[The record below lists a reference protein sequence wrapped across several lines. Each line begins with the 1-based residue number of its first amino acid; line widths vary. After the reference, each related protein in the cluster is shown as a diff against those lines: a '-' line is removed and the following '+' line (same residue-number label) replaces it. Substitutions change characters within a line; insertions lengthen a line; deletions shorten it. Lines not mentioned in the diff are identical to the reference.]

1 MTPCWPQPPGHGCE
15 GGAESICE
23 SKDPEE
29 LRPKCESRV
38 KPLTP
43 QVLEVMEKKR
53 SLTDW
58 QAGCL
63 QGGPRVL
70 LQLIGLKC

>member
-43 QVLEVMEKKR
+43 QVLEVMEKN
-53 SLTDW
+53 
-58 QAGCL
+58 G
-63 QGGPRVL
+63 L
-70 LQLIGLKC
+70 LQIGKPAVSKVARVFCFS